1 MEIQWRRLR
10 LSGNEKLEMRLKTQ
24 LMQSHK
30 IILNL
35 ELCDSIEKI
44 QGKDYTKAYGATAAT
59 VTHLMQP
66 YHGTGL

>member
-1 MEIQWRRLR
+1 
-10 LSGNEKLEMRLKTQ
+10 MRLKTL

-30 IILNL
+30 IVLNL
-35 ELCDSIEKI
+35 ELYDSIEKI
-44 QGKDYTKAYGATAAT
+44 QSKDYTKAYGDTAAT

>member
-1 MEIQWRRLR
+1 
-10 LSGNEKLEMRLKTQ
+10 MRSKTL

-35 ELCDSIEKI
+35 ELYDSIEKI

-59 VTHLMQP
+59 VTHHMQP